1 MATILFRRFSDGVGS
16 AHLGRWIGSGRRVA
30 GWGGGGEFWR
40 SIVFGLTRKEQIH
53 DSRIEQQQNA
63 RCTYLEQ
70 LLKSNR
76 LGAPINSWRN
86 QTVGEIRQ
94 LEKSNR
100 QLEKSNRLGVLI
112 NSWRNQI
119 HQCADPYQH
128 TVCLLTS
135 CPLTLDPT

>member
-1 MATILFRRFSDGVGS
+1 MAIQCYM
-16 AHLGRWIGSGRRVA
+16 
-30 GWGGGGEFWR
+30 FWR

-63 RCTYLEQ
+63 GCTYLEQ

-86 QTVGEIRQ
+86 QTVGEIKQ
-94 LEKSNR
+94 TDGTKSDRLGALINSWR
-100 QLEKSNRLGVLI
+100 NQTVGEIKQTDGTKSNRLGVLI
-112 NSWRNQI
+112 NSWRNQT

-128 TVCLLTS
+128 TVCLPTS
-135 CPLTLDPT
+135 